1 MNNMLHNRFMS
12 IHRILPSAAIAA
24 VICLPAF
31 ALAQANRGSTT
42 SGAFGQTTLGA
53 TSGASPQGL
62 GSGMT
67 QGMSSGSTQS
77 GSGANNSGTGG
88 SSGQFGVAAGTNMQN
103 LQAGG
108 QGGFV
113 GQSSGTSAQNFLSSG
128 RGGPGNQ
135 NFNAL
140 SQLATKS
147 RQNTFNRQ
155 QAQKA
160 GRTGAQAQSQFRVP
174 LKIGFVPRPPEGR
187 TIGPIITGRLK
198 KVPGMSQLG
207 KIEASLEGDRTVV
220 LRGTVA
226 TEADRQ
232 LAEGL
237 ARLEPEALAVRNEL
251 VVGSVPE
258 TTGEALPPPPAAAI
272 Q

>member
-1 MNNMLHNRFMS
+1 MNHMLHNCAMS
-12 IHRILPSAAIAA
+12 IHRILPYAALLA
-24 VICLPAF
+24 VVCLPTIAP
-31 ALAQANRGSTT
+31 AQANRGSTT
-42 SGAFGQTTLGA
+42 NGAFGQTSLGG
-53 TSGASPQGL
+53 TSGASPSGL
-62 GSGMT
+62 GTGMT
-67 QGMSSGSTQS
+67 QGMSAGSAQS
-77 GSGANNSGTGG
+77 GSGAGGGGVNTGG
-88 SSGQFGVAAGTNMQN
+88 STFGQATGTNMQN

-108 QGGFV
+108 QTGFI
-113 GQSSGTSAQNFLSSG
+113 GQSSANNAQNFFASG
-128 RGGPGNQ
+128 QRGATTQ

-140 SQLATKS
+140 RQLATKS
-147 RQNTFNRQ
+147 RQNQFNQQ
-155 QAQKA
+155 QAQRG

-174 LKIGFVPRPPEGR
+174 LRIGFVPTPVRQNI
-187 TIGPIITGRLK
+187 IGPIIAGRLT

-237 ARLEPEALAVRNEL
+237 ARLEPEVMAVRNEL
-251 VVGSVPE
+251 VVGSVPG
-258 TTGEALPPPPAAAI
+258 TTGEALPPPAAAI